1 MKPLLSVNNEQ
12 FGYKLSNKRAVIPY
26 KPKSDG
32 SKKIFLLALRLLRKC
47 SYKLIFLFI
56 FLNRI
61 LNDMRVIAAD
71 WMGNTSQLAGQASRL
86 REEGVGV
93 PVTFRTRPAAPTAAQ
108 VASCHCFFD
117 IAVGWNMI
125 ISVPLSWTLKGRYML
140 EWNIWKMLTCFDAS
154 EERSS
159 TEQI

>member
-1 MKPLLSVNNEQ
+1 MLS
-12 FGYKLSNKRAVIPY
+12 YLI

-32 SKKIFLLALRLLRKC
+32 TVKIFSLSFGLLYKF
-47 SYKLIFLFI
+47 SYKLNFLFQI
-56 FLNRI
+56 LNRI

-108 VASCHCFFD
+108 VASHCCFFN
-117 IAVGWNMI
+117 IAVCWNMI
-125 ISVPLSWTLKGRYML
+125 ISVRLSWTSKDFGIC
-140 EWNIWKMLTCFDAS
+140 WNGIYGKCLQALTPPRAGVLLSKF
-154 EERSS
+154 
-159 TEQI
+159 I

>member
-1 MKPLLSVNNEQ
+1 MLS
-12 FGYKLSNKRAVIPY
+12 YLI

-32 SKKIFLLALRLLRKC
+32 TVKIFSLSFGLLYKF
-47 SYKLIFLFI
+47 SYKLNFLFQI
-56 FLNRI
+56 LNRI

-108 VASCHCFFD
+108 VASHCCFF
-117 IAVGWNMI
+117 
-125 ISVPLSWTLKGRYML
+125 
-140 EWNIWKMLTCFDAS
+140 
-154 EERSS
+154 
-159 TEQI
+159 